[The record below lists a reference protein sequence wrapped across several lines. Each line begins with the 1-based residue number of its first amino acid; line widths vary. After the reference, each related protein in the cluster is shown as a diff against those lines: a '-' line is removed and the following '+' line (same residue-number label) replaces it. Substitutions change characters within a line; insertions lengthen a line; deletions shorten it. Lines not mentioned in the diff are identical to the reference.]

1 MSTNY
6 TWPLPGEDKLT
17 SYAGMFAA
25 VRKHDIH
32 TGVDCYCN
40 PNQQVVAMEDGVVVA
55 IEEFTGENA
64 NLPSP
69 WWNNT
74 KAVFIEGKSGV
85 FVYGEISPMDTIK
98 VGKQMKRGQ
107 KIGHVITVLKKDKG
121 IGLPITML
129 HLELYKTGT
138 RESVI
143 WNLEQPQP
151 EHLID
156 PMPFLNA
163 SK

>member
-1 MSTNY
+1 MINY
-6 TWPLPGEDKLT
+6 IWPLPGEDKCT
-17 SYAGMFAA
+17 SYAGTFAA
-25 VRKHDIH
+25 IRKHDIH

-55 IEEFTGENA
+55 IEEFTGESA
-64 NLPSP
+64 NPPSP

-74 KAVFIEGKSGV
+74 KAVLIEGKSGV
-85 FVYGEISPMDTIK
+85 IVYGEINPIDTIK

-129 HLELYKTGT
+129 HIELYRIGT
-138 RESVI
+138 RETVI
-143 WNLEQPQP
+143 WNLGQSQPDN
-151 EHLID
+151 LLD
-156 PMPFLNA
+156 PLRMLDA